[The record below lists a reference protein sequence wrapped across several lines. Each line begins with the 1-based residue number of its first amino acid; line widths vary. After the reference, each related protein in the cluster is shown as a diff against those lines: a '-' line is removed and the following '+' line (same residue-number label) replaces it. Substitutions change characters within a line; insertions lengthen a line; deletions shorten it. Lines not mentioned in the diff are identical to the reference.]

1 MDKETL
7 KKANELAHQIKSV
20 EDILKGVKKNGEL
33 QIASWVRN
41 DNTFSSTSQAGSI
54 IFKPKDDFI
63 GIGLMNL
70 INGYLEY
77 LNKELEKL

>member
-7 KKANELAHQIKSV
+7 KKANELAHQIKAV

-41 DNTFSSTSQAGSI
+41 DNAFSSTSQAGSI

>member
-7 KKANELAHQIKSV
+7 EKANKIANQIKSV

-41 DNTFSSTSQAGSI
+41 DNAFSSTSRAGSI